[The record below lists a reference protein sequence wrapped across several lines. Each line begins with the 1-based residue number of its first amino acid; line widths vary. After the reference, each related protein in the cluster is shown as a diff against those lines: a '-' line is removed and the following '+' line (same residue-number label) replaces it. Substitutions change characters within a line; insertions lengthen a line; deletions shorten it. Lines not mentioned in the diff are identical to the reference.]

1 MAMFSS
7 SSKYE
12 EAAEL
17 LEKACNNYKL
27 AKMWR
32 EAADGFA
39 LLADCHD
46 KSDSKHDAATAH
58 VDAANALK
66 KIDVDAAVASLLVAV
81 SMFQDMGRLSISAKH
96 LKDIGETFE
105 KADKLEGALDA
116 YTQAADIYA
125 AEESSSTANS
135 CKLKVA
141 EIAAVLERYP
151 LSVECYEEV
160 AKASMD
166 NNLLRFSVKG
176 YLLCAGITRLCYQEP
191 HGVKNAMERYED
203 IDPSFAGSREHK
215 LLGDLASAAEEGDAD
230 AFTGALAEY
239 DSMSRLDPWK
249 TKMLL
254 RAKKH
259 MAKAIEEEEDDL
271 T

>member
-66 KIDVDAAVASLLVAV
+66 KIDVDAAVASLRVAV

-151 LSVECYEEV
+151 LAVECYEEV

-203 IDPSFAGSREHK
+203 IDPSFGGSREHK